1 MEIFQTNLTVL
12 KQLSP
17 LHTAGLTEKGE
28 CTFTEWSDFGP
39 CSVTCGGVGEKVR
52 VRRLISVGDD
62 ADFLNCTGA
71 LNEIEPCTGGN
82 CSSKAFCGVASVR
95 QIIRRGRAP
104 PERRVRTNLHG
115 F

>member
-12 KQLSP
+12 KQLSL
-17 LHTAGLTEKGE
+17 LHTAGEPTEGE
-28 CTFTEWSDFGP
+28 CKFTEWSDFGP

-52 VRRLISVGDD
+52 VRQLISVGDD

-82 CSSKAFCGVASVR
+82 CSSKAFCCVASVR

>member
-1 MEIFQTNLTVL
+1 MTVL
-12 KQLSP
+12 NQLP
-17 LHTAGLTEKGE
+17 LLHIAGEKMGE

-71 LNEIEPCTGGN
+71 LNEVENCTRGP

-95 QIIRRGRAP
+95 QIIRSRNVARA
-104 PERRVRTNLHG
+104 H
-115 F
+115 